1 MSSEASAEAIIRC
14 EGVGKA
20 FQLYMHRNDQLKQ
33 TLFWRWGPF
42 YKEHWVLRDVS
53 FHVAKGECVG
63 IIGRN
68 GAGKTTLLQ
77 ILCGITTQTH
87 GVTELKGRIAPI
99 LALGAGFDAELS
111 GRENALIG
119 GAILGLKRREVL
131 NRIPSIEAFA
141 DIGDFFYQPLKMY
154 SSGMSARLAFA
165 ICAHS
170 DADILIVDEALS
182 VGDAEFGAKCDAYIK
197 NFAKSGTIL
206 VVSHDL
212 ATLEALCDRLVWVDQ
227 GVVKAV
233 GTPAEIIPEYRLF
246 MGS

>member
-1 MSSEASAEAIIRC
+1 MSSEARTSASEAIIRC

-99 LALGAGFDAELS
+99 LALGAGFDTELS
-111 GRENALIG
+111 GRENAMIG
-119 GAILGLKRREVL
+119 GAILGLKRRDVL
-131 NRIPSIEAFA
+131 KRIPSIEAFA
-141 DIGDFFYQPLKMY
+141 DIG
-154 SSGMSARLAFA
+154 
-165 ICAHS
+165 
-170 DADILIVDEALS
+170 
-182 VGDAEFGAKCDAYIK
+182 
-197 NFAKSGTIL
+197 
-206 VVSHDL
+206 
-212 ATLEALCDRLVWVDQ
+212 
-227 GVVKAV
+227 AV
-233 GTPAEIIPEYRLF
+233 LYHPRKKY
-246 MGS
+246 